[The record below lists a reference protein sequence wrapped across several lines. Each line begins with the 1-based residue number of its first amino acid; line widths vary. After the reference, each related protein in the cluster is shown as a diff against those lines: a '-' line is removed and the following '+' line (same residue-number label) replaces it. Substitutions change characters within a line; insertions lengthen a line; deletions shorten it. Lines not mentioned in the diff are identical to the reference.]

1 MIIWFSSLV
10 LISWLTTEWHPSVH
24 LNVWSSYLTLLLI
37 LCLTQSEMTLQ
48 KKKDVFSVV
57 SERLSFFTPSPRP
70 SPYSFIPRD
79 DSETRSQPFSVP
91 AETAVHIRERGGGGG
106 GVGWGRD
113 SERDRRKGRG
123 CQRETLAQKAL
134 YHTDEISKNQHKYT
148 SNTLLVLQKN
158 VWSCSV
164 TFLLWCSGFC
174 RCRADEAAAAPQ
186 LPTPSVWT
194 ES

>member
-1 MIIWFSSLV
+1 MRWR
-10 LISWLTTEWHPSVH
+10 
-24 LNVWSSYLTLLLI
+24 
-37 LCLTQSEMTLQ
+37 CK
-48 KKKDVFSVV
+48 KKKDI
-57 SERLSFFTPSPRP
+57 FFCCLWASLILYPLPSSLPLLF
-70 SPYSFIPRD
+70 YSSRWLRDSIPAIFCPCRN
-79 DSETRSQPFSVP
+79 SRTHQ
-91 AETAVHIRERGGGGG
+91 RERGWGWGG
-106 GVGWGRD
+106 GWGRD

-134 YHTDEISKNQHKYT
+134 YRTDEISKNQHKYT

-174 RCRADEAAAAPQ
+174 RCRADEAVAAPQ